1 MGPVEVVICSGHLYH
16 HFGVGDNP
24 GRKFY
29 LFYVPLST
37 SVPKFLTTKQ
47 VHRSAKKIQ
56 KCRKF
61 IYVRLKRVILK
72 VILSQFRGHVFIF
85 WPNGNFRDN
94 LPVII
99 FRAKILLMFESE
111 FYPQEKL
118 CDVHKSREVQIDITE
133 YKCGISAVLQK

>member
-99 FRAKILLMFESE
+99 FRAKNFVDVWICILSPGKALW
-111 FYPQEKL
+111 
-118 CDVHKSREVQIDITE
+118 CT
-133 YKCGISAVLQK
+133 QKPGSTNRYNWV